1 MGNHS
6 YLDSVPATLECL
18 LTPYMLDLPVSVQSI
33 YVHTIIK
40 IYGFWVHELAD
51 EWNGELQQEFLK
63 VTEVMRSKISIFEG
77 STDLEVKE
85 RVSQN
90 LKVRQKGI
98 THL

>member
-1 MGNHS
+1 
-6 YLDSVPATLECL
+6 
-18 LTPYMLDLPVSVQSI
+18 MLDLPVSVQSI

-40 IYGFWVHELAD
+40 IYGFWVHELTD

-85 RVSQN
+85 RVSQHEY
-90 LKVRQKGI
+90 KVRQQELTQVLGI
-98 THL
+98 QCKSHI